1 VNTAHSAVQA
11 RGLLLLLA
19 EGRRRVPSSRLAA
32 RSRWRARFSGVVV
45 VAIGALMTG
54 KGGSVTQ
61 QRYEPKVIDDDEL
74 AESIRQVQQERSTR
88 LLLVVLGISA
98 ALAVGASAVYL
109 AYSDQPDSVREIE
122 AAQPGVR

>member
-1 VNTAHSAVQA
+1 
-11 RGLLLLLA
+11 
-19 EGRRRVPSSRLAA
+19 
-32 RSRWRARFSGVVV
+32 
-45 VAIGALMTG
+45 MTG